1 MAELKAVVATLQD
14 KKKEEETKERMAELR
29 AVRGCHP
36 AGREGDG
43 QERE

>member
-14 KKKEEETKERMAELR
+14 EKEEETKKRMAELR

-36 AGREGDG
+36 AGGEGDR